1 MTTITITDNKLKL
14 PSTFRTEQDLF
25 LHLVELF
32 SDKTILFRTS
42 TADLNKEEQQVWKQH
57 KKSGYK
63 DFTDFKG

>member
-25 LHLVELF
+25 MHLVEHF
-32 SDKTILFRTS
+32 TDKTILFKTS
-42 TADLNKEEQQVWKQH
+42 TADLNKEEQRAWKQH
-57 KKSGYK
+57 KKNDYK